1 MKGGNYIEIR
11 VIGSN
16 NHNGIKL
23 IKNIKKINCD
33 IKIDVC
39 ELNDDYYYKRYNVH
53 NAPAIIINGKK
64 VSEGKVLSSREV
76 CKLLTS
82 Y

>member
-1 MKGGNYIEIR
+1 MEGGINIEIKI
-11 VIGSN
+11 VGSK

-33 IKIDVC
+33 INIDVK
-39 ELNDDYYYKRYNVH
+39 ELNDDYYLKKYNIK
-53 NAPAIIINGKK
+53 NIPAIVINGKK
-64 VSEGKVLSSREV
+64 ISEGKVLSSREI